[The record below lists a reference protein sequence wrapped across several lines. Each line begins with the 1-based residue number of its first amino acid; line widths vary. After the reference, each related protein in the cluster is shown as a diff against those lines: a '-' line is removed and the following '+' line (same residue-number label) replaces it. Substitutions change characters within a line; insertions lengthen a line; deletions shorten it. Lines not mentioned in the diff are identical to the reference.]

1 MTPRSSCYLTTQRH
15 TSPPPYTHTHTHG
28 PSSSYPV
35 ACVCFFSCCL
45 RTNVKMSWQQ
55 PTGSDNPN
63 AQSYTPQGNAYMG
76 AYNPQ
81 GASGFYPQQH
91 HHHHH
96 HHHSGGGGG
105 NYYHPQQGFGSGGNY
120 PGGNYQGGN
129 YQGGHYQGGHY
140 PRGGY
145 GAPQGQQQQQQQQQG
160 GNWGNYNYQQG
171 SGYAA
176 SQQQQPAPWERS
188 SMSLKQQQNPV
199 AQKPAPKA
207 SASDATKLSLGGGPA
222 QPVVLPK
229 KNGGTLSLGK
239 KKQDAKEAT
248 TSKEAESMPPAP
260 EAAVT
265 QTSPVAGSEA
275 NVESDAGPSTVS
287 AVESPLLGAP
297 ATISPVASTSKP
309 FSAPPVKSMPAPTGK
324 QDAKMTPGDLREAVK
339 KEIAR
344 QRQQNKKVYTRDPR
358 PHFNIVFCGHVD
370 AGKSTIS
377 GHLLME
383 KGLVDQREMEKL
395 RREAEINHREGWEYA
410 YVMDV
415 SEEERSKG
423 ITRETGAAYF
433 ETEKRRVTVLDAPG
447 HKAFV
452 PSMIGGATQA
462 DICVLVIS
470 SRTGEFETGFE
481 RGGQT
486 REHAMLVRTCGVK
499 QMICVINKMDEMKW
513 NKERYDAIVGKLKP
527 FLRQNGYDEER
538 AKNLVFM
545 PVAGLTG
552 ENMIKRVEP
561 DHCDWYKGP
570 TMMDVID
577 NLTLPESKTE
587 DDVFCIPLVGAY
599 KDDGKMHVYGKV
611 ESGSIAVGEK
621 IQVLPTKAEAVVEG
635 ISIESTEF
643 EKCYPGDNVHLHV
656 RGIDEADIHG
666 GYVAT
671 SIPTSLRAVEFF
683 QARVVILEVKN
694 IISAGSRVMLHIH
707 SAQEEASFHKL
718 LAKIDRK
725 TNEVIEKN
733 PACVKAGD
741 VVIARIELDRPL
753 VLETHKD
760 FDKLGRFML
769 RDDGRTIAI
778 GVVMRLYESTH
789 ESLAKSG
796 Q

>member
-1 MTPRSSCYLTTQRH
+1 
-15 TSPPPYTHTHTHG
+15 
-28 PSSSYPV
+28 
-35 ACVCFFSCCL
+35 
-45 RTNVKMSWQQ
+45 MSWQQ
-55 PTGSDNPN
+55 PTGSINPN
-63 AQSYTPQGNAYMG
+63 APSYAPDGSAYIGN
-76 AYNPQ
+76 YNAQ
-81 GASGFYPQQH
+81 GA
-91 HHHHH
+91 
-96 HHHSGGGGG
+96 
-105 NYYHPQQGFGSGGNY
+105 
-120 PGGNYQGGN
+120 
-129 YQGGHYQGGHY
+129 
-140 PRGGY
+140 GGY
-145 GAPQGQQQQQQQQQG
+145 YPPPPPPQQQQQRP
-160 GNWGNYNYQQG
+160 
-171 SGYAA
+171 AA
-176 SQQQQPAPWERS
+176 P
-188 SMSLKQQQNPV
+188 N
-199 AQKPAPKA
+199 PAPKT
-207 SASDATKLSLGGGPA
+207 SASDAAKLSLGGGFA
-222 QPVVLPK
+222 QPVVAPK
-229 KNGGTLSLGK
+229 KGGGTLSLGK
-239 KKQDAKEAT
+239 RRPVTTAAT
-248 TSKEAESMPPAP
+248 ASEDTAPQSSAPAVASPVSPSMATEAEPESGAGPSATSAAESPAP
-260 EAAVT
+260 EKESAAVT
-265 QTSPVAGSEA
+265 QTERAPKPA
-275 NVESDAGPSTVS
+275 S
-287 AVESPLLGAP
+287 AAPAKEAP
-297 ATISPVASTSKP
+297 ATTEK
-309 FSAPPVKSMPAPTGK
+309 
-324 QDAKMTPGDLREAVK
+324 DRAKMTPEERRESVK

-344 QRQQNKKVYTRDPR
+344 QRQQSRKEYKRDPR

-433 ETEKRRVTVLDAPG
+433 ETERRRVTVLDAPG

-462 DICVLVIS
+462 DVCVLVIS

-481 RGGQT
+481 KGGQT

-513 NKERYDAIVGKLKP
+513 SKERYDEIVGKLKP

-538 AKNLVFM
+538 AKNLIFM

-552 ENMIKRVEP
+552 ENLIKHVELS
-561 DHCDWYKGP
+561 HCDWYKGE
-570 TMMDVID
+570 TMMGVID
-577 NLTLPESKTE
+577 SLKLPESKTD
-587 DDVFCIPLVGAY
+587 DDVLCIPLVGAY
-599 KDDGKMHVYGKV
+599 KDDGKTHIYGKV

-621 IQVLPTKAEAVVEG
+621 IQVLPTKVEALVEG

-656 RGIDEADIHG
+656 RGIDESDIHG

-725 TNEVIEKN
+725 TNEVVERD

-741 VVIARIELDRPL
+741 VVIARIELDRPV
-753 VLETHKD
+753 VLEPHKD

-778 GVVMRLYESTH
+778 GVVTRLYESTH
-789 ESLAKSG
+789 ESLAKAG

>member
-1 MTPRSSCYLTTQRH
+1 
-15 TSPPPYTHTHTHG
+15 
-28 PSSSYPV
+28 
-35 ACVCFFSCCL
+35 
-45 RTNVKMSWQQ
+45 MSWQQ
-55 PTGSDNPN
+55 PTGSINPN
-63 AQSYTPQGNAYMG
+63 APSYAPDGSAYIGN
-76 AYNPQ
+76 YNAQ
-81 GASGFYPQQH
+81 GAGGYYPPPPQQQQQQYGGGGYYPQQ
-91 HHHHH
+91 
-96 HHHSGGGGG
+96 GG
-105 NYYHPQQGFGSGGNY
+105 QGS
-120 PGGNYQGGN
+120 NYQGFYGN
-129 YQGGHYQGGHY
+129 RADYQGDMCSPQQQWQGGSY

-145 GAPQGQQQQQQQQQG
+145 GGPQQQRG
-160 GNWGNYNYQQG
+160 GYRGDSSYGNYQQG
-171 SGYAA
+171 SGYGG
-176 SQQQQPAPWERS
+176 QQEQRYLQNEAYQQQMPQQPAPPQPQQ
-188 SMSLKQQQNPV
+188 KQQRPAAPN
-199 AQKPAPKA
+199 PAPKT
-207 SASDATKLSLGGGPA
+207 SASDAAKLSLGGGSA
-222 QPVVLPK
+222 QPVVAPK
-229 KNGGTLSLGK
+229 KGGGTLSLGK
-239 KKQDAKEAT
+239 RRPVTTAATASEDTAPQSSAPAVASPVSPSMATEAKPESGAGPSAT
-248 TSKEAESMPPAP
+248 SAAESPAP
-260 EAAVT
+260 EKESAAVT
-265 QTSPVAGSEA
+265 QTERAPKPA
-275 NVESDAGPSTVS
+275 S
-287 AVESPLLGAP
+287 AAPAKEAP
-297 ATISPVASTSKP
+297 ATTEK
-309 FSAPPVKSMPAPTGK
+309 
-324 QDAKMTPGDLREAVK
+324 DRAKMTPEERRESVK

-344 QRQQNKKVYTRDPR
+344 QRQQSRKEYKRDPR

-433 ETEKRRVTVLDAPG
+433 ETERRRVTVLDAPG

-462 DICVLVIS
+462 DVCVLVIS

-481 RGGQT
+481 KGGQT

-499 QMICVINKMDEMKW
+499 QMICVINKMDEMRW
-513 NKERYDAIVGKLKP
+513 SKERYDEIVGKLKP

-538 AKNLVFM
+538 AKNLIFM

-552 ENMIKRVEP
+552 ENLIKHVELS
-561 DHCDWYKGP
+561 HCDWYKGE
-570 TMMDVID
+570 TMMGVID
-577 NLTLPESKTE
+577 SLKLPESKTD
-587 DDVFCIPLVGAY
+587 DDVLCIPLVGAY
-599 KDDGKMHVYGKV
+599 KDDGKTHIYGKV

-621 IQVLPTKAEAVVEG
+621 IQVLPTKVEALVEG

-656 RGIDEADIHG
+656 RGIDESDIHG

-725 TNEVIEKN
+725 TNEVVERD

-741 VVIARIELDRPL
+741 VVIARIELDRPV
-753 VLETHKD
+753 VLEPHKD

-778 GVVMRLYESTH
+778 GVVTRLYESTH
-789 ESLAKSG
+789 ESLAKAG

>member
-1 MTPRSSCYLTTQRH
+1 
-15 TSPPPYTHTHTHG
+15 
-28 PSSSYPV
+28 
-35 ACVCFFSCCL
+35 
-45 RTNVKMSWQQ
+45 MSWQP
-55 PTGSDNPN
+55 PTGNVNPN
-63 AQSYTPQGNAYMG
+63 APSYTPDGSACINFNSQGAG
-76 AYNPQ
+76 AYYP
-81 GASGFYPQQH
+81 APQQY
-91 HHHHH
+91 
-96 HHHSGGGGG
+96 GGGGG
-105 NYYHPQQGFGSGGNY
+105 YYPQHGGRGGNY
-120 PGGNYQGGN
+120 HAGYGNQSDFQGEVYNPQQQRQGFYQDPRNSQGG
-129 YQGGHYQGGHY
+129 YY

-145 GAPQGQQQQQQQQQG
+145 GGPQSPQPQGFYRGSNNYNNSYQQGGGYGDQQQQQR
-160 GNWGNYNYQQG
+160 YQQNE
-171 SGYAA
+171 GYQQEQM
-176 SQQQQPAPWERS
+176 QQQQPAPQQQQQ
-188 SMSLKQQQNPV
+188 KQQKQ
-199 AQKPAPKA
+199 PAASAPGPKA
-207 SASDATKLSLGGGPA
+207 SSSDVAKLSLGGGSPQA
-222 QPVVLPK
+222 VVIPK
-229 KNGGTLSLGK
+229 KKGGGTLSLGK
-239 KKQDAKEAT
+239 KKQAT
-248 TSKEAESMPPAP
+248 TALEKTEAQSPAP
-260 EAAVT
+260 AA
-265 QTSPVAGSEA
+265 AF
-275 NVESDAGPSTVS
+275 PSTVPEAKPES
-287 AVESPLLGAP
+287 DVSPSATPAARPAVESPAP
-297 ATISPVASTSKP
+297 EESATTASAESASKP
-309 FSAPPVKSMPAPTGK
+309 ASPASAKEAPQKTEK
-324 QDAKMTPGDLREAVK
+324 DRTKMTPEERREAVK

-344 QRQQNKKVYTRDPR
+344 QRQQSKKLYKRDPR

-383 KGLVDQREMEKL
+383 KGIVDQREMDKL

-433 ETEKRRVTVLDAPG
+433 ETDKRRVTVLDAPG

-481 RGGQT
+481 KGGQT

-513 NKERYDAIVGKLKP
+513 CKERYDEIVGKLRP

-552 ENMIKRVEP
+552 ENLIKHVDP
-561 DHCDWYKGP
+561 SHCDWYKGE
-570 TMMDVID
+570 TMMGVID
-577 NLTLPESKTE
+577 NLQLPESKTE
-587 DDVFCIPLVGAY
+587 DDVLCIPLVGAY
-599 KDDGKMHVYGKV
+599 KDDGKTHIYGKV

-621 IQVLPTKAEAVVEG
+621 IQLLPTKAEALVEG

-656 RGIDEADIHG
+656 RGIDENDVHG

-725 TNEVIEKN
+725 TNEVVEKD

-753 VLETHKD
+753 VLEAHKD

-789 ESLAKSG
+789 ESLAKAG

>member
-1 MTPRSSCYLTTQRH
+1 
-15 TSPPPYTHTHTHG
+15 
-28 PSSSYPV
+28 
-35 ACVCFFSCCL
+35 
-45 RTNVKMSWQQ
+45 MSWQQ
-55 PTGSDNPN
+55 PTGNFNSN
-63 AQSYTPQGNAYMG
+63 APSYTPDGGAYMNSYNNQEAG
-76 AYNPQ
+76 GYYPPPQQYGGGGYYPPQAGLGINYQSGYANRSDYQGGMYNPQ
-81 GASGFYPQQH
+81 QH
-91 HHHHH
+91 R
-96 HHHSGGGGG
+96 
-105 NYYHPQQGFGSGGNY
+105 QGVYQDPRND
-120 PGGNYQGGN
+120 QGG
-129 YQGGHYQGGHY
+129 YY

-145 GAPQGQQQQQQQQQG
+145 GGPQQQQGGYSGNINYHQGGSYGGQQQQQQQQR
-160 GNWGNYNYQQG
+160 YQQNEA
-171 SGYAA
+171 Y
-176 SQQQQPAPWERS
+176 QQQMQQPPTPQPQ
-188 SMSLKQQQNPV
+188 KQQKQ
-199 AQKPAPKA
+199 QKPAASMPAPKT
-207 SASDATKLSLGGGPA
+207 SASDAAKLSLGGGSA
-222 QPVVLPK
+222 KSVVVPK
-229 KNGGTLSLGK
+229 KKGGGTLSLGK
-239 KKQDAKEAT
+239 KKQVAVEAT
-248 TSKEAESMPPAP
+248 APEETASQASPSTTAEAKPEGDANPSTPPAAGPGAESPLQ
-260 EAAVT
+260 EKESAAVT
-265 QTSPVAGSEA
+265 QAE
-275 NVESDAGPSTVS
+275 
-287 AVESPLLGAP
+287 
-297 ATISPVASTSKP
+297 STSKP
-309 FSAPPVKSMPAPTGK
+309 ASAAPAKEAPGAT
-324 QDAKMTPGDLREAVK
+324 AKDRAKATPEERREAVK

-344 QRQQNKKVYTRDPR
+344 QRQQSKKQYKRDPR

-481 RGGQT
+481 KGGQT

-513 NKERYDAIVGKLKP
+513 SKERYNEIVDRLKP

-538 AKNLVFM
+538 AKNLIFM

-552 ENMIKRVEP
+552 ENLIKHVEP
-561 DHCDWYKGP
+561 SHCDWYKGK
-570 TMMDVID
+570 TMMEVID
-577 NLTLPESKTE
+577 DLKLPESKTE

-599 KDDGKMHVYGKV
+599 KDDGKTHIYGKV
-611 ESGSIAVGEK
+611 ESGSIAVGER
-621 IQVLPTKAEAVVEG
+621 IQVLPTKAEALVEG

-656 RGIDEADIHG
+656 RGIDENDIHG

-725 TNEVIEKN
+725 TNEVVEKN

-741 VVIARIELDRPL
+741 VVIARIELDRPV
-753 VLETHKD
+753 VLEPHKD

-789 ESLAKSG
+789 ESLAKAG

>member
-1 MTPRSSCYLTTQRH
+1 
-15 TSPPPYTHTHTHG
+15 
-28 PSSSYPV
+28 
-35 ACVCFFSCCL
+35 
-45 RTNVKMSWQQ
+45 MSWQQ
-55 PTGSDNPN
+55 PTGNFNSN
-63 AQSYTPQGNAYMG
+63 APSYTPDGGAYMNSYNNQEAG
-76 AYNPQ
+76 GYYPPPQQYGGGGYYPPQAGLGINYQSGYANRSDYQGGMYNPQ
-81 GASGFYPQQH
+81 QH
-91 HHHHH
+91 R
-96 HHHSGGGGG
+96 
-105 NYYHPQQGFGSGGNY
+105 QGVYQDPRND
-120 PGGNYQGGN
+120 QGG
-129 YQGGHYQGGHY
+129 YY

-145 GAPQGQQQQQQQQQG
+145 GGPQQQQG
-160 GNWGNYNYQQG
+160 GYSGNINYHQG
-171 SGYAA
+171 GSY
-176 SQQQQPAPWERS
+176 
-188 SMSLKQQQNPV
+188 
-199 AQKPAPKA
+199 APKT
-207 SASDATKLSLGGGPA
+207 SASDAAKLSLGGGSA
-222 QPVVLPK
+222 KSVVVPK
-229 KNGGTLSLGK
+229 KKGGGTLSLGK
-239 KKQDAKEAT
+239 KKQVAVEAT
-248 TSKEAESMPPAP
+248 APEETASQASPSTTAEAKPEGDANPSTPPAAGPGAESPLQ
-260 EAAVT
+260 EKESAAVT
-265 QTSPVAGSEA
+265 QAE
-275 NVESDAGPSTVS
+275 
-287 AVESPLLGAP
+287 
-297 ATISPVASTSKP
+297 STSKP
-309 FSAPPVKSMPAPTGK
+309 ASTAPAKEAPGATEK
-324 QDAKMTPGDLREAVK
+324 DRAKATPEERREAVK

-344 QRQQNKKVYTRDPR
+344 QRQQSKKQYKRDPR

-481 RGGQT
+481 KGGQT

-513 NKERYDAIVGKLKP
+513 SKERYNEIVDRLKP

-538 AKNLVFM
+538 AKNLIFM

-552 ENMIKRVEP
+552 ENLIKHVEP
-561 DHCDWYKGP
+561 SHCDWYKGK
-570 TMMDVID
+570 TMMEVID
-577 NLTLPESKTE
+577 DLKLPESKTE

-599 KDDGKMHVYGKV
+599 KDDGKTHIYGKV
-611 ESGSIAVGEK
+611 ESGSIAVGER
-621 IQVLPTKAEAVVEG
+621 IQVLPTKAEALVEG

-656 RGIDEADIHG
+656 RGIDENDIHG

-725 TNEVIEKN
+725 TNEVVEKN

-741 VVIARIELDRPL
+741 VVIARIELDRPV
-753 VLETHKD
+753 VLEPHKD

-789 ESLAKSG
+789 ESLAKAG

>member
-1 MTPRSSCYLTTQRH
+1 
-15 TSPPPYTHTHTHG
+15 
-28 PSSSYPV
+28 
-35 ACVCFFSCCL
+35 
-45 RTNVKMSWQQ
+45 MSWQQ
-55 PTGSDNPN
+55 PTGNFNSN
-63 AQSYTPQGNAYMG
+63 APSYTPDGGAYMNSYNNQEAG
-76 AYNPQ
+76 GYYPPPQQYGGGGYYPPQAGLGINYQSGYANRSDYQGGMYNPQ
-81 GASGFYPQQH
+81 QH
-91 HHHHH
+91 R
-96 HHHSGGGGG
+96 
-105 NYYHPQQGFGSGGNY
+105 QGVYQDPRND
-120 PGGNYQGGN
+120 QGG
-129 YQGGHYQGGHY
+129 YY
-140 PRGGY
+140 PR
-145 GAPQGQQQQQQQQQG
+145 
-160 GNWGNYNYQQG
+160 
-171 SGYAA
+171 
-176 SQQQQPAPWERS
+176 
-188 SMSLKQQQNPV
+188 
-199 AQKPAPKA
+199 APKT
-207 SASDATKLSLGGGPA
+207 SASDAAKLSLGGGSA
-222 QPVVLPK
+222 KSVVVPK
-229 KNGGTLSLGK
+229 KKGGGTLSLGK
-239 KKQDAKEAT
+239 KKQVAVEAT
-248 TSKEAESMPPAP
+248 APEETASQASPSTTAEAKPEGDANPSTPPAAGPGAESPLQ
-260 EAAVT
+260 EKESAAVT
-265 QTSPVAGSEA
+265 QAE
-275 NVESDAGPSTVS
+275 
-287 AVESPLLGAP
+287 
-297 ATISPVASTSKP
+297 STSKP
-309 FSAPPVKSMPAPTGK
+309 ASAAPAKEAPGATEK
-324 QDAKMTPGDLREAVK
+324 DRAKATPEERREAVK

-344 QRQQNKKVYTRDPR
+344 QRQQSKKQYKRDPR

-481 RGGQT
+481 KGGQT

-513 NKERYDAIVGKLKP
+513 SKERYNEIVDRLKP

-538 AKNLVFM
+538 AKNLIFM

-552 ENMIKRVEP
+552 ENLIKHVEP
-561 DHCDWYKGP
+561 SHCDWYKGK
-570 TMMDVID
+570 TMMEVID
-577 NLTLPESKTE
+577 DLKLPESKTE

-599 KDDGKMHVYGKV
+599 KDDGKTHIYGKV
-611 ESGSIAVGEK
+611 ESGSIAVGER
-621 IQVLPTKAEAVVEG
+621 IQVLPTKAEALVEG

-656 RGIDEADIHG
+656 RGIDENDIHG

-725 TNEVIEKN
+725 TNEVVEKN

-741 VVIARIELDRPL
+741 VVIARIELDRPV
-753 VLETHKD
+753 VLEPHKD

-789 ESLAKSG
+789 ESLAKAG

>member
-1 MTPRSSCYLTTQRH
+1 
-15 TSPPPYTHTHTHG
+15 
-28 PSSSYPV
+28 
-35 ACVCFFSCCL
+35 
-45 RTNVKMSWQQ
+45 MSWQQ
-55 PTGSDNPN
+55 PTGSINPN
-63 AQSYTPQGNAYMG
+63 APSYAPDGSAYIGN
-76 AYNPQ
+76 YNAQ
-81 GASGFYPQQH
+81 GA
-91 HHHHH
+91 
-96 HHHSGGGGG
+96 
-105 NYYHPQQGFGSGGNY
+105 
-120 PGGNYQGGN
+120 
-129 YQGGHYQGGHY
+129 
-140 PRGGY
+140 GGY
-145 GAPQGQQQQQQQQQG
+145 YPPPPPQQQQQQRP
-160 GNWGNYNYQQG
+160 
-171 SGYAA
+171 AA
-176 SQQQQPAPWERS
+176 P
-188 SMSLKQQQNPV
+188 N
-199 AQKPAPKA
+199 PAPKT
-207 SASDATKLSLGGGPA
+207 SASDAAKLSLGGGSA
-222 QPVVLPK
+222 QPVVAPK
-229 KNGGTLSLGK
+229 KGGGTLSLGK
-239 KKQDAKEAT
+239 RRPVTTAAT
-248 TSKEAESMPPAP
+248 ASEDTAPQSSAPAVASPVSPSMATEAEPESGAGPSATSAAESPAP
-260 EAAVT
+260 EKESAAVT
-265 QTSPVAGSEA
+265 QTERAPKPA
-275 NVESDAGPSTVS
+275 S
-287 AVESPLLGAP
+287 AAPAKEAP
-297 ATISPVASTSKP
+297 ATTEK
-309 FSAPPVKSMPAPTGK
+309 
-324 QDAKMTPGDLREAVK
+324 DRAKMTPEERRESVK

-344 QRQQNKKVYTRDPR
+344 QRQQSRKEYKRDPR

-433 ETEKRRVTVLDAPG
+433 ETERRRVTVLDAPG

-462 DICVLVIS
+462 DVCVLVIS

-481 RGGQT
+481 KGGQT

-513 NKERYDAIVGKLKP
+513 SKERYDEIVGKLKP

-538 AKNLVFM
+538 AKNLIFM

-552 ENMIKRVEP
+552 ENLIKHVELS
-561 DHCDWYKGP
+561 HCDWYKGE
-570 TMMDVID
+570 TMMGVID
-577 NLTLPESKTE
+577 SLKLPESKTD
-587 DDVFCIPLVGAY
+587 DDVLCIPLVGAY
-599 KDDGKMHVYGKV
+599 KDDGKTHIYGKV

-621 IQVLPTKAEAVVEG
+621 IQVLPTKVEALVEG

-656 RGIDEADIHG
+656 RGIDESDIHG

-725 TNEVIEKN
+725 TNEVVERD

-741 VVIARIELDRPL
+741 VVIARIELDRPV
-753 VLETHKD
+753 VLEPHKD

-778 GVVMRLYESTH
+778 GVVTRLYESTH
-789 ESLAKSG
+789 ESLAKAG

>member
-1 MTPRSSCYLTTQRH
+1 M
-15 TSPPPYTHTHTHG
+15 
-28 PSSSYPV
+28 
-35 ACVCFFSCCL
+35 A
-45 RTNVKMSWQQ
+45 WQQ
-55 PTGSDNPN
+55 PTGNVNPN
-63 AQSYTPQGNAYMG
+63 APSYTPSGG
-76 AYNPQ
+76 AYNPNAYNSQ
-81 GASGFYPQQH
+81 AAGAGGGGYYAPQQGGGYYTPQQGGGYYPPPQAGGYGGNRGGYQGGNAYGNNNNFQQ
-91 HHHHH
+91 
-96 HHHSGGGGG
+96 GGGGG
-105 NYYHPQQGFGSGGNY
+105 GGY
-120 PGGNYQGGN
+120 QDPYGNVNQGG
-129 YQGGHYQGGHY
+129 YY

-145 GAPQGQQQQQQQQQG
+145 GGGGGYRGGNNNNYAPPEQQQPRFQQNGVYQQQQQAPQPPPQTP
-160 GNWGNYNYQQG
+160 
-171 SGYAA
+171 
-176 SQQQQPAPWERS
+176 SQQQQQPKAPAAAS
-188 SMSLKQQQNPV
+188 V
-199 AQKPAPKA
+199 PAPKTSTA
-207 SASDATKLSLGGGPA
+207 AAASDAAKLSLGGGGGAA
-222 QPVVLPK
+222 QPPVALPK
-229 KNGGTLSLGK
+229 KGGGTLSLGK
-239 KKQDAKEAT
+239 KKQEEAKEVAPAATESPSPAAEAKSAGDASPPASPEAAPASGQSPAPDKEKEAAESASKPASPNPAKEA
-248 TSKEAESMPPAP
+248 
-260 EAAVT
+260 AA
-265 QTSPVAGSEA
+265 PVAEK
-275 NVESDAGPSTVS
+275 DRT
-287 AVESPLLGAP
+287 
-297 ATISPVASTSKP
+297 
-309 FSAPPVKSMPAPTGK
+309 
-324 QDAKMTPGDLREAVK
+324 KMTPEELRESVK

-344 QRQQNKKVYTRDPR
+344 QRQLNKKQYKRDPR

-383 KGLVDQREMEKL
+383 KGLVDQREMDKL

-415 SEEERSKG
+415 SEEERTKG

-481 RGGQT
+481 KGGQT

-513 NKERYDAIVGKLKP
+513 SQERYDEIVRKLKP
-527 FLRQNGYDEER
+527 FLKQNGYDEER

-552 ENMIKRVEP
+552 ENLIKRVDP
-561 DHCDWYKGP
+561 SHCDWYSGD

-577 NLTLPESKTE
+577 NLVLPESKTE

-599 KDDGKMHVYGKV
+599 KDDGKTYIYGKV

-621 IQVLPTKAEAVVEG
+621 LQVLPSKTEALVEG

-643 EKCYPGDNVHLHV
+643 EKCYPGDNVHLRV
-656 RGIDEADIHG
+656 RGIDENDIHG

-694 IISAGSRVMLHIH
+694 IISAGSRFMLHIH
-707 SAQEEASFHKL
+707 AAQEEASFHKL

-725 TNEVIEKN
+725 TNEVVAKD

-741 VVIARIELDRPL
+741 VVIARIELDRPV
-753 VLETHKD
+753 VLEAHKD

-769 RDDGRTIAI
+769 RDEGRTIAI
-778 GVVMRLYESTH
+778 GVVMRLYESTR
-789 ESLAKSG
+789 ESLAKGG

>member
-1 MTPRSSCYLTTQRH
+1 
-15 TSPPPYTHTHTHG
+15 
-28 PSSSYPV
+28 
-35 ACVCFFSCCL
+35 
-45 RTNVKMSWQQ
+45 MSWQQ
-55 PTGSDNPN
+55 PTGNVNPN
-63 AQSYTPQGNAYMG
+63 APSYTPDGSAYVNNRNGQEAGGYYAPPQQYGGGSYYPQEGGYEGTYQSGYNYQSNAQGDL
-76 AYNPQ
+76 YNSQ
-81 GASGFYPQQH
+81 QQRQGFYQDPR
-91 HHHHH
+91 
-96 HHHSGGGGG
+96 
-105 NYYHPQQGFGSGGNY
+105 NN
-120 PGGNYQGGN
+120 QGG
-129 YQGGHYQGGHY
+129 YY

-145 GAPQGQQQQQQQQQG
+145 GGPQQQQQQG
-160 GNWGNYNYQQG
+160 GYGGDRGFSNSNNYPQGGGYGGQKHMQQRYQPYEGYQQPQM
-171 SGYAA
+171 
-176 SQQQQPAPWERS
+176 QQQQPVPPQPQK
-188 SMSLKQQQNPV
+188 LKKQP
-199 AQKPAPKA
+199 AASAPAPQTT
-207 SASDATKLSLGGGPA
+207 ASDAAKLSLGGGSA
-222 QPVVLPK
+222 QSIAIPK
-229 KNGGTLSLGK
+229 KKGGGTLSLGK
-239 KKQDAKEAT
+239 KKQTAPTSEETKPPEPAAASQACPSTAVEAKSESDSSPSTTPAAGPASESSVPEKSATATSAEGSSKPSGALAKEA
-248 TSKEAESMPPAP
+248 PAKT
-260 EAAVT
+260 ER
-265 QTSPVAGSEA
+265 
-275 NVESDAGPSTVS
+275 D
-287 AVESPLLGAP
+287 L
-297 ATISPVASTSKP
+297 
-309 FSAPPVKSMPAPTGK
+309 
-324 QDAKMTPGDLREAVK
+324 AKMTPEERHEAVK

-344 QRQQNKKVYTRDPR
+344 QRLQSKKQYKRDPR

-383 KGLVDQREMEKL
+383 KGIVDQREMDKL

-481 RGGQT
+481 KGGQT

-513 NKERYDAIVGKLKP
+513 NKERYDEIVGKLRP

-552 ENMIKRVEP
+552 ENLIKHVEP
-561 DHCDWYKGP
+561 SHCDWYQGD
-570 TMMDVID
+570 TMMGVID
-577 NLTLPESKTE
+577 SLRLPESKTE
-587 DDVFCIPLVGAY
+587 DDVLCIPLVGAY
-599 KDDGKMHVYGKV
+599 KDDGKMHIYGKV

-621 IQVLPTKAEAVVEG
+621 IQVLPTRVEALVEG

-656 RGIDEADIHG
+656 RGIDENDIHG

-718 LAKIDRK
+718 LARIDRK
-725 TNEVIEKN
+725 TNEVVEKD

-753 VLETHKD
+753 VLEPHKD

-769 RDDGRTIAI
+769 REDGRTIAI

-789 ESLAKSG
+789 ESLARAG

>member
-1 MTPRSSCYLTTQRH
+1 
-15 TSPPPYTHTHTHG
+15 
-28 PSSSYPV
+28 
-35 ACVCFFSCCL
+35 
-45 RTNVKMSWQQ
+45 MSWQQ
-55 PTGSDNPN
+55 PTGNVNPN
-63 AQSYTPQGNAYMG
+63 APSYTPDGGAYMNN
-76 AYNPQ
+76 YNNQEAGRYYPPPQ
-81 GASGFYPQQH
+81 PY
-91 HHHHH
+91 
-96 HHHSGGGGG
+96 GGGD
-105 NYYHPQQGFGSGGNY
+105 YYPPQAGF
-120 PGGNYQGGN
+120 GGNYQGGYAN
-129 YQGGHYQGGHY
+129 RTDYQSGMYNSQQHRQGVYQDPRNDQGGYY

-145 GAPQGQQQQQQQQQG
+145 GGPQQQQGGYSGNINYHQGGGYGVQQQQQQRYQQNEGYQQQM
-160 GNWGNYNYQQG
+160 QQQPTP
-171 SGYAA
+171 
-176 SQQQQPAPWERS
+176 QQQQQQ
-188 SMSLKQQQNPV
+188 KQPKQ
-199 AQKPAPKA
+199 QKPAASMPAPKT
-207 SASDATKLSLGGGPA
+207 SASDAGKLSLGGGSA
-222 QPVVLPK
+222 QAVVVPK
-229 KNGGTLSLGK
+229 KKGGGTLSLGK
-239 KKQDAKEAT
+239 KKQVAMEAT
-248 TSKEAESMPPAP
+248 APEETASQASPSTTAETKPDGDPNPSTPPAAGPAAESPVQ
-260 EAAVT
+260 EKESAAAT
-265 QTSPVAGSEA
+265 QAE
-275 NVESDAGPSTVS
+275 
-287 AVESPLLGAP
+287 
-297 ATISPVASTSKP
+297 STSKP
-309 FSAPPVKSMPAPTGK
+309 ASAAPAKEAPGATEKDRAKPT
-324 QDAKMTPGDLREAVK
+324 PEERREAVK

-344 QRQQNKKVYTRDPR
+344 QRQQSKKQYKRDPR

-481 RGGQT
+481 KGGQT

-513 NKERYDAIVGKLKP
+513 SKERYNEIVDRLRP

-538 AKNLVFM
+538 AKNLIFM

-552 ENMIKRVEP
+552 ENLIKHVEP
-561 DHCDWYKGP
+561 SHCDWYKGK
-570 TMMDVID
+570 TMMEVID
-577 NLTLPESKTE
+577 DLKLPESKTE

-599 KDDGKMHVYGKV
+599 KDDGKTHIYGKV
-611 ESGSIAVGEK
+611 ESGSIAVGER
-621 IQVLPTKAEAVVEG
+621 IQVLPTKAEALVEG

-643 EKCYPGDNVHLHV
+643 EKCYPGDNVHIHV
-656 RGIDEADIHG
+656 RGIDENDIHG

-725 TNEVIEKN
+725 TNEVVEKN

-741 VVIARIELDRPL
+741 VVIARIELDRPV
-753 VLETHKD
+753 VLEPHKD

-789 ESLAKSG
+789 ESLAKAG